1 MSQRSDDNP
10 AKIFKWLL
18 NTEKKKRSKPQAIKH
33 QLHTPHPPPP
43 PPPSNPTQPSLH
55 GHTHWMKDGTQD
67 VLVVAALQNDLN
79 ISLK

>member
-1 MSQRSDDNP
+1 MALKYR
-10 AKIFKWLL
+10 
-18 NTEKKKRSKPQAIKH
+18 EKEEKQTTGH
-33 QLHTPHPPPP
+33 QTPNAHPTP